1 MADILDA
8 VKNRLSGLVPL
19 EVLIPALNEVRRE
32 WAGET
37 VYVLRIDRGARDARI
52 MKMLREGYSL
62 RQAAIA
68 AGVAPSTVRRI
79 SGRLYPAFQRLI

>member
-8 VKNRLSGLVPL
+8 VKNRLMGIVPV
-19 EVLIPALNEVRRE
+19 EVLTPALNDVRRE

-37 VYVLRIDRGARDARI
+37 VYILQTDRAARDAAVLKLLSKGCS
-52 MKMLREGYSL
+52 M
-62 RQAAIA
+62 RQAAMA

-79 SGRLYPAFQRLI
+79 AACSYAADSR